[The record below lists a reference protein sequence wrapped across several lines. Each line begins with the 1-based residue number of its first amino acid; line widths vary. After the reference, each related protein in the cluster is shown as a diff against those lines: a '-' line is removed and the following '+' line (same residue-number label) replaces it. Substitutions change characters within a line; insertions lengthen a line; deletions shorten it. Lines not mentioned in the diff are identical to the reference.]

1 VTYQVVIPGEPVP
14 QGRPRFRVVDGR
26 PRVYDPARAR
36 TWKEGAAWLMRTAR
50 NDRRPFEL
58 WFPGGPVEARV
69 TLVFPCP
76 QRDRRVRVPAERR
89 AHDTW
94 PDADNLAKAV
104 MDAATKARV
113 WRDDGQVARLV
124 VDKIVAAQNEEP
136 YVELAVAPLLNPTE
150 PARAH
155 TALPWR
161 VWLST
166 VDGSINVSNAAGEFV
181 CTVSRVTTETTP
193 AERDR
198 ALADARLIVDAV
210 NRGAEAWK

>member
-1 VTYQVVIPGEPVP
+1 MTYSVVVPGEPVP

-26 PRVYDPARAR
+26 PRVYDPVRAR
-36 TWKEGAAWLMRTAR
+36 TWKEGAAWLMRAAR

-58 WFPGGPVEARV
+58 WFPGGPVEARI

-124 VDKIVAAQNEEP
+124 VEKIVGAQDEEP
-136 YVELAVAPLLNPTE
+136 YVRFDVVPLLTPTAD
-150 PARAH
+150 ARAH
-155 TALPWR
+155 TARPWR
-161 VWLST
+161 VWISPQ
-166 VDGSINVSNAAGEFV
+166 DGSINVSNAAGEFV
-181 CTVSRVTTETTP
+181 CTVSRVTPETTP
-193 AERDR
+193 EERAR
-198 ALADARLIVDAV
+198 ALSDARLIVDAV
-210 NRGAEAWK
+210 NAHCA